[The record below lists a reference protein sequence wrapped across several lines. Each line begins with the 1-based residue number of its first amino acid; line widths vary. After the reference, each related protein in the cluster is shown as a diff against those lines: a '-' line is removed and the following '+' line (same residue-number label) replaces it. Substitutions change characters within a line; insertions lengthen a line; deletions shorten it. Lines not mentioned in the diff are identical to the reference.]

1 MIRETE
7 TLSVQNASYQEKFN
21 DIDQLNCFVDK
32 YMNVS
37 TNALDNARNHAYQ
50 CDVIAT

>member
-21 DIDQLNCFVDK
+21 DIKHRFERERTDRE
-32 YMNVS
+32 YS
-37 TNALDNARNHAYQ
+37 ERNYEE
-50 CDVIAT
+50 